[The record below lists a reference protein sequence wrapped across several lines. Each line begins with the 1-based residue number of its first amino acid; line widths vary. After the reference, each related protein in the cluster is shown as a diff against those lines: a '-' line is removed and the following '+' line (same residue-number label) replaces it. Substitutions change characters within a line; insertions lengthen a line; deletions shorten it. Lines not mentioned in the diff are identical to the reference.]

1 MTAPRSA
8 PTLQLLNRTAQ
19 PARARLLCAN
29 HMVWDVWVTAMG
41 AVTAP
46 AFVPP
51 WLTLE
56 ARVTER
62 RTQVT
67 YLSIAVGARSDSAIV
82 ARLEQRNGARFFA
95 LDTQEATVAGALQ
108 LINRSDCPLDFSA
121 RYSGS
126 PYVLTGFVN
135 PGAALQVAYSL
146 LDLVV
151 VQNGCST
158 QRSLPTPDGAWVIT
172 SPPETAGFPAL
183 ERLDAREV
191 ADLASGYR

>member
-8 PTLQLLNRTAQ
+8 RTLHLLNRTAQ
-19 PARARLLCAN
+19 PVRARLLCAN

-46 AFVPP
+46 AFAPE

-67 YLSIAVGARSDSAIV
+67 YLSLAVGVRSDSAIV
-82 ARLEQRNGARFFA
+82 ARLEQRSGARFFA

-108 LINRSDCPLDFSA
+108 LINQSDCSLDFSA
-121 RYSGS
+121 RYLGS
-126 PYVLTGFVN
+126 PYLLTGFVK
-135 PGAALQVAYSL
+135 PGAAAQISHAL

-158 QRSLPTPDGAWVIT
+158 QRSLPAPDGAWVIT
-172 SPPETAGFPAL
+172 SPPETAGFPVI
-183 ERLDAREV
+183 ERLDAREL
-191 ADLASGYR
+191 ADLASVHR